1 MSPNRIRNQNQ
12 KKKKNQ
18 VNYRSKRFMVTLI
31 IFPDFFA
38 LLSFVAWGD
47 KLSYV
52 FLIYLIFWN
61 IKTLEF
67 VVNEMKIWPGA
78 NNCWKIIKT
87 EAQPEAEEAAA
98 AVPENN
104 NNNKKIVGRVSRV
117 GTQNLIG
124 NNAIWDKALGF
135 MSHFSEVNA
144 CLLACLLWGRLP
156 WVMRQLGTGHLPRAH
171 YIATKKRKKKKN
183 KPNMNIKQIIA

>member
-1 MSPNRIRNQNQ
+1 
-12 KKKKNQ
+12 
-18 VNYRSKRFMVTLI
+18 MVTLI

-38 LLSFVAWGD
+38 RLSFVAWGD

-87 EAQPEAEEAAA
+87 KQKQNQKQQQHQYQYQKKQQQQ
-98 AVPENN
+98 ENC
-104 NNNKKIVGRVSRV
+104 RASQSSRYSKF
-117 GTQNLIG
+117 N
-124 NNAIWDKALGF
+124 W
-135 MSHFSEVNA
+135 E
-144 CLLACLLWGRLP
+144 
-156 WVMRQLGTGHLPRAH
+156 
-171 YIATKKRKKKKN
+171 
-183 KPNMNIKQIIA
+183 

>member
-1 MSPNRIRNQNQ
+1 
-12 KKKKNQ
+12 
-18 VNYRSKRFMVTLI
+18 MVTLI
-31 IFPDFFA
+31 IFPYFFA
-38 LLSFVAWGD
+38 VLSFVAWGD

-87 EAQPEAEEAAA
+87 KQKPKQKQRSSTRK
-98 AVPENN
+98 
-104 NNNKKIVGRVSRV
+104 NNKKIVGRVSRV

-135 MSHFSEVNA
+135 MSHFSEVSA
-144 CLLACLLWGRLP
+144 CLLALRALAVSHAAIGHRASSS
-156 WVMRQLGTGHLPRAH
+156 GTLHCD
-171 YIATKKRKKKKN
+171 KKN
-183 KPNMNIKQIIA
+183 RPNMNIKQIIA